1 MAFDIVIENGLVVD
15 GTGAPGRQADVG
27 LAGKQIAAIGDLEGA
42 PAARR
47 LDAAGCVVAPG
58 FIDIHNHSDLALL
71 ADGRA
76 ESMIRQGV
84 TTQVTGNCGLT
95 PAPVHD
101 GVREDLRKTLIGSE
115 YDGPWNWDSFGQFL
129 DRLRAVPKATH
140 VAPLVGHGAI
150 RAAGMGF
157 DDRRPTPAE
166 LASMRRLTAEA
177 MEAGAFGMSTGLV
190 YPPGL
195 YCDTEELIELSR
207 VVSAHGGFYASHMRG
222 EANPVVE
229 SVQEVLR
236 IVREAG
242 IAAQISHHKAAGR
255 ENWGKVRITYGLIEE
270 ASHTHDVSFDVY
282 PYTAG
287 SANLSQLLPPWSHAG
302 GPEAML
308 ARLRDPAVR
317 PRVVRDAVH
326 GTPGWGNFFRI
337 DWQDIKLAYVASERN
352 RWMQGSSVLEVA
364 QRLGRDPVELAADLI
379 LEDDNQTTM
388 VNFVMAEAD
397 VDFLLPK
404 PQSMIGSDGR
414 SFSPD
419 GPTSGGHPH
428 PRSYGAFPRVFARY
442 VRDKGLLRL
451 EEAVHKMTGKPAK
464 KLRLDRRGELKEGYA
479 ADVVVFDPQTI
490 RDRAT
495 FEAPHQFAEGVHWV
509 IVDGHI
515 TLDRGTLSERL
526 VGQVLAP
533 APSRRPRPTSR

>member
-1 MAFDIVIENGLVVD
+1 MTFDIVIENGLVVD
-15 GTGAPGRQADVG
+15 GTGAPGRRADVG
-27 LAGKQIAAIGDLEGA
+27 IVKTRIAAIGDLKSA

-47 LDAAGCVVAPG
+47 LDAALCAVAPG
-58 FIDIHNHSDLALL
+58 FIDIHNHSDLVLL

-84 TTQVTGNCGLT
+84 TTLVTGNCGIT

-101 GVREDLRKTLIGSE
+101 AVRDDLKKSMIGPS
-115 YDGPWNWDSFGQFL
+115 YGSWRWNTFGQFL
-129 DRLRAVPKATH
+129 EELRAVPKATH

-207 VVSAHGGFYASHMRG
+207 VVSAHGGYYASHMRG

-229 SVQEVLR
+229 SVREVLR
-236 IVREAG
+236 IAREAK
-242 IAAQISHHKAAGR
+242 IPVQISHHKAAGR

-270 ASHTHDVSFDVY
+270 AARTHDVTFDIY
-282 PYTAG
+282 PYIAG
-287 SANLSQLLPPWSHAG
+287 SANLSQLVPPWAHVG
-302 GPEAML
+302 GPDAML
-308 ARLRDPAVR
+308 ARLQDPELR
-317 PRVVRDAVH
+317 PKVLHDMVH
-326 GTPGWGNFFRI
+326 GTPSWNNFFRI
-337 DWQDIKLAYVASERN
+337 DWRDIRLAYVHSQRN
-352 RWMQGSSVLEVA
+352 RWMQSLSVQEA
-364 QRLGRDPVELAADLI
+364 STRADRDPVDLTLDII
-379 LEDDNQTTM
+379 LEDDNRTTM
-388 VNFVMAEAD
+388 VNFVMAEED

-414 SFSPD
+414 AFTPG
-419 GPTSGGHPH
+419 GPTGEGHPH

-442 VRDKGLLRL
+442 VREKGLLRL
-451 EEAVHKMTGKPAK
+451 EDAVHKMTGKPAK
-464 KLRLDRRGELKEGYA
+464 KLRLDRRGELKEGYF
-479 ADVVVFDPQTI
+479 ADVVVFDPATI

-495 FEAPHQFAEGVHWV
+495 FEEPHQFAEGVHWV
-509 IVDGHI
+509 IVDGNI

-533 APSRRPRPTSR
+533 AP